1 MCSSDT
7 ECLEMFIVLR
17 ICLFLMPNDRGA
29 VILGDIATVVLYNQ
43 SGEMFYDLSLGKF
56 GF

>member
-1 MCSSDT
+1 
-7 ECLEMFIVLR
+7 MFIVLR
-17 ICLFLMPNDRGA
+17 ICLFLMPNDSGA
-29 VILGDIATVVLYNQ
+29 VILGDIIVLYNQ